1 MKHEIIFRTSP
12 MLTEFLFRKVCDQI
26 EDDIP
31 DIDMDRVQA
40 SDPDTTMVDL
50 VLAYFFDYKYKAV
63 TQISGWDD
71 ENKRPE
77 YAYEL
82 KPAFKEEFDDI
93 LSDGMCTSD
102 ALHDLIMRHEYGFSD
117 NIAMEYK
124 YGEYTEDPGELDEM
138 IDEYLFDKYME
149 ED

>member
-50 VLAYFFDYKYKAV
+50 VLAYFLI
-63 TQISGWDD
+63 T
-71 ENKRPE
+71 NTRP
-77 YAYEL
+77 L
-82 KPAFKEEFDDI
+82 HKF
-93 LSDGMCTSD
+93 LDGTMKTNVRN
-102 ALHDLIMRHEYGFSD
+102 MRT
-117 NIAMEYK
+117 N
-124 YGEYTEDPGELDEM
+124 
-138 IDEYLFDKYME
+138 
-149 ED
+149 